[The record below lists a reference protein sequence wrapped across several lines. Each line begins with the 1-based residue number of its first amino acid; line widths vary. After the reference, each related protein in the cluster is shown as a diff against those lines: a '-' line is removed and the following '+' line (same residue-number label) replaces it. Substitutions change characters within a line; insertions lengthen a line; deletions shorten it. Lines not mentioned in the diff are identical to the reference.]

1 MERQEL
7 SEKSLFKLKYNK
19 YKAKV
24 KLWECEFKEKNGR
37 LPNKNDINEAE
48 IDVKEAYKLYYKLKM
63 KLMNDF
69 APGL

>member
-7 SEKSLFKLKYNK
+7 SERSLYKLKYDK

-48 IDVKEAYKLYYKLKM
+48 VNVKEAYKLYYKLKM
-63 KLMNDF
+63 KLTNNSATGM
-69 APGL
+69 